1 MNRKNILLASLAAG
15 TLGRFAWANAHSS
28 PAQQEYFAV
37 NSSGVSEAALRGA
50 IDPLFEEASMGETRA
65 LLVMKDGEIIAER
78 YGAGFDSE
86 SRPISWSIAKSITAV
101 LAGLMVSDGRLVLDA
116 PAPVPAGSQPADPRG
131 EIERAAGR
139 EGVCQNL

>member
-1 MNRKNILLASLAAG
+1 MNRKNILLASLAAC
-15 TLGRFAWANAHSS
+15 TLVLFAWANAHSS

-50 IDPLFEEASMGETRA
+50 IDPLFEDASMGETRA

-86 SRPISWSIAKSITAV
+86 SRLISWSIAKSITAV
-101 LAGLMVSDGRLVLDA
+101 LAGLMVSDGRRSEEQTSELQ
-116 PAPVPAGSQPADPRG
+116 S
-131 EIERAAGR
+131 I
-139 EGVCQNL
+139 